1 MNIKTIFEMIL
12 FWAHFVPSLVLLSFA
27 LNLYVL
33 MIFWMLN
40 RRRRRGRLDAIQKE
54 FHSRFSLADL
64 PRVVTQI
71 PVYNEYNV
79 VERVMRAAAA
89 MEYPIGRHTVQVLD
103 DSNDASCV
111 LIDRVATDL
120 RALGHDVQ
128 VVRRA
133 DRTGFKAGALRHG
146 MTCTDGDFFAIFD
159 ADFIPPR
166 DFLMKTIP
174 ALVIN
179 NRIGLV
185 QARWGHLNREHSPIT
200 HAEALGLD
208 GHFTLDQGA
217 RSYSGLF
224 MNFNGTA
231 GVWRRQAIDDAG
243 GWHDDT
249 LTEDLDLS
257 YRSQLAGWKCEYL
270 FDLVVPAELPDNMNA
285 LKAQQFRWA
294 KGSIQTAIKLLPRVF
309 KSDFSI
315 IAKIQ
320 AFYQM
325 CGYLV
330 HPLILWVALL
340 SVPYSIFV
348 THYRYPSTGV
358 LPFLFMMGT
367 MAPYIIYG
375 LPQLMIYR
383 KRGVKNI
390 IYLPMI
396 TIFGAGIA
404 ISNTRAVAEA
414 VMGKTSAFIR
424 TPKSGDQKA
433 LTYKAKI
440 SRMTLLEVLAGA
452 YCVGAILY
460 YLEVDKYAAVSYM
473 SICALG
479 FILVSLLSILHALT
493 STRPKMED
501 ATAPVS

>member
-1 MNIKTIFEMIL
+1 MTNYLELIL
-12 FWAHFVPSLVLLSFA
+12 FGAHFIPSLMLLAFA

-33 MIFWMLN
+33 MFFWVLN
-40 RRRRRGRLDAIQKE
+40 RRNRRNRIAKIQKE
-54 FHSRFSLADL
+54 FDSRFTADDL
-64 PRVVTQI
+64 PHVVTQI

-89 MEYPIGRHTVQVLD
+89 MEYPAGKHTVQILD
-103 DSNDASCV
+103 DSTDESCA
-111 LIDRVATDL
+111 LIDQVAADL
-120 RALGHDVQ
+120 RSTGHDVQ
-128 VVRRA
+128 VVRRS
-133 DRTGFKAGALRHG
+133 DRVGFKAGALRYG
-146 MTCTDGDFFAIFD
+146 MSQTRADIFAIFD

-166 DFLMKTIP
+166 DFLLKTIP
-174 ALVIN
+174 AMVIN
-179 NRIGLV
+179 DNIGLV

-208 GHFTLDQGA
+208 GHFRLDQGA

-231 GVWRRQAIDDAG
+231 GVWRRQAIDAAG

-257 YRSQLAGWKCEYL
+257 YRAQLAGWKCEYL
-270 FDLVVPAELPDNMNA
+270 FELVVPAELPDNMNA

-294 KGSIQTAIKLLPRVF
+294 KGSIQTAIKLLPLVF
-309 KSDFSI
+309 KSNFSV

-320 AFYQM
+320 AFFQM

-348 THYRYPSTGV
+348 THYRYPSTGI
-358 LPFLFMMGT
+358 LPFLFMLGT
-367 MAPYIIYG
+367 FAPYVIYG
-375 LPQLMIYR
+375 IPQLLIYR
-383 KRGVKNI
+383 KRGWKNI

-424 TPKSGDQKA
+424 TPKSGDKSA
-433 LTYKAKI
+433 MKYKAKI
-440 SRMTLLEVLAGA
+440 SRMTLLEMVAGA
-452 YCVGAILY
+452 YCVGAIMY
-460 YLEVDKYAAVSYM
+460 YMKVDKYAAVSYM
-473 SICALG
+473 GICAAG
-479 FILVSLLSILHALT
+479 FILVSLFSVLHAWT
-493 STRPKMED
+493 TVRSRMDNVTVP
-501 ATAPVS
+501 TT